1 MSPSQKPRY
10 KKDYCCFTRSQNGL
24 LREVGEDVIKI
35 IAFER
40 YCLKFV
46 CWVPVKGSDCGYSC
60 NQHICF

>member
-10 KKDYCCFTRSQNGL
+10 EQIGCYKKGCQNVL

-46 CWVPVKGSDCGYSC
+46 CWGPVKGSDCGYSYHQ
-60 NQHICF
+60 NIWF

>member
-24 LREVGEDVIKI
+24 LREVGGDVIKI

-60 NQHICF
+60 HQNIWF